1 LHTKYLRVDG
11 IALELPLDTITD
23 TIKYLGYSRSSVELN
38 GVIIHKKAH
47 KYWALKTS
55 LEFSRVYWSDVW

>member
-1 LHTKYLRVDG
+1 MYFL
-11 IALELPLDTITD
+11 ISADTVINTV
-23 TIKYLGYSRSSVELN
+23 KFLGYCRSSVEFN

-47 KYWALKTS
+47 KYWALRTS